1 MSGKNGRNTVG
12 CSRREVSRGTCVL
25 LAGENPE
32 FLRRQLT
39 VVMLDSILYT
49 VGYMLV
55 ERYCSAV

>member
-1 MSGKNGRNTVG
+1 MG
-12 CSRREVSRGTCVL
+12 CSRREVSRGTDVV
-25 LAGENPE
+25 LAGEDSE
-32 FLRRQLT
+32 LLRRQLT